1 MPSAGKTLY
10 IMILQKNYLTILSF
24 TGGIGE
30 GIRMKPL
37 IKLCTLGIPVICG
50 TNYYTYLNFP
60 DKPWK
65 GYAQDRTSSVYDVY
79 YKK

>member
-1 MPSAGKTLY
+1 MPSAEKTLY

-37 IKLCTLGIPVICG
+37 IKLVHWEFL
-50 TNYYTYLNFP
+50 
-60 DKPWK
+60 
-65 GYAQDRTSSVYDVY
+65 
-79 YKK
+79 